1 MQKDKHQKI
10 ICLFILFL
18 VLLNFPFIGLFG
30 KSDGVLSV
38 PKIYTYVFFMWFL
51 LIVLMYRIIEK
62 R

>member
-10 ICLFILFL
+10 IGIFILFL

-30 KSDGVLSV
+30 KSNGVLNI
-38 PKIYTYVFFMWFL
+38 PKVYAYVFWMWFL

-62 R
+62 K